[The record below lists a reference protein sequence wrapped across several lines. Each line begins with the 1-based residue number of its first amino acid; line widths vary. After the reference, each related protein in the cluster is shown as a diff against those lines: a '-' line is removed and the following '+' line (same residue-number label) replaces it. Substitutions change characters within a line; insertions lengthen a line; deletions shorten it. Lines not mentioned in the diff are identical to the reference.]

1 MGEAADDAYDD
12 AALGRDIAERMQAA
26 GCRPCPLDH
35 EGAEHW
41 SEFQTASGRR
51 IEGEGTPICPGRR

>member
-35 EGAEHW
+35 EGAETCPLCGDAGW
-41 SEFQTASGRR
+41 LDAAGRPC
-51 IEGEGTPICPGRR
+51 EA